1 MNLATAKTITHN
13 QNVAKEAWL
22 NGSRIWSNNL
32 SPASIWTFPT
42 PPSGR
47 TITMFSVTTYPSGTI
62 LVDWG
67 NNTSNTINSGS
78 LVNKTY

>member
-1 MNLATAKTITHN
+1 MNFATAKTITHN

-22 NGSRIWSNNL
+22 NGIKIWPNNL

-42 PPSGR
+42 VTGR
-47 TITMFSVTTYPSGTI
+47 TITGFSVKTEPSGTI
-62 LVDWG
+62 LINWG